1 MAEQSKNV
9 LLTPR
14 KILDKQILQKMTK
27 NSSILSNLKNINV
40 ILPQGFDSMTK
51 HYWIS
56 VFTPLL
62 TIQTDTQ
69 ADSNNKPL
77 WTNLHTDAATFGPT
91 ANSLWPNKRTLSF
104 TYIDLWLNYNH
115 PSNFII
121 KFNAAWPSKQQPKLP
136 VQFYGSRPT

>member
-51 HYWIS
+51 HYCIS

-77 WTNLHTDAATFGPT
+77 
-91 ANSLWPNKRTLSF
+91 
-104 TYIDLWLNYNH
+104 
-115 PSNFII
+115 
-121 KFNAAWPSKQQPKLP
+121 
-136 VQFYGSRPT
+136 